1 MIKKIVSL
9 SLLLLVMSWIF
20 TFQNVLAANSVEN
33 NTNFYTAL
41 KESVT
46 TDYSIKWP
54 KWWGISDFLQEI
66 ITGKGLWAQNNI
78 SDFIVKLITKIIIPI
93 LVLVWIVYAIIWFYK
108 LMSSDDSEELRKWR
122 NYILWWLIGA
132 LIMISAA
139 WIVIQLVWESG
150 DWWIVWQIIWTWDK
164 PSWAQIVSDLYSK
177 IFYPLIRVILNIIIG
192 VMFLIAVWQWFKYL
206 FSWDDEAQKKA
217 LSILIYTVVGI
228 LVIILA
234 KTLVEITYGKYENVV
249 SGDALLVKPW
259 SDVDVWKIGDGVF
272 DKPDASMFYTILNWV
287 LALGTFFI
295 TIIIIYIGYLML
307 IKPTDDETAGKLKSA
322 ITRWLAGVLV
332 IGAAYVL
339 ANFVIIN

>member
-1 MIKKIVSL
+1 MIKKIVLFSAVL
-9 SLLLLVMSWIF
+9 FIVSWIF
-20 TFQNVLAANSVEN
+20 TFQHVSAQSVKD

-41 KESVT
+41 EDSVT
-46 TDYSIKWP
+46 TDYSIRWP
-54 KWWGISDFLQEI
+54 KWWWIKDFLQEI
-66 ITGKGLWAQNNI
+66 VTGKGLWAQNI

-108 LMSSDDSEELRKWR
+108 LMTSDDSEELAKWR

-132 LIMISAA
+132 LIMVTAA
-139 WIVIQLVWESG
+139 WIVIQLVWENG
-150 DWWIVWQIIWTWDK
+150 AWWIVWDIIWTGDK
-164 PSWAQIVSDLYSK
+164 PSWAQIVSDVYSK
-177 IFYPLIRVILNIIIG
+177 IFYPLIRVILNIIIW
-192 VMFLIAVWQWFKYL
+192 VMFLYAVGQWFKYL
-206 FSWDDEAQKKA
+206 FSGDDEAQQKA
-217 LSILIYTVVGI
+217 LSILVYTVVGI

-249 SGDALLVKPW
+249 SGDALLVRPW

-272 DKPDASMFYTILNWV
+272 DKPEASMLYTVLNRV

-307 IKPTDDETAGKLKSA
+307 IKPTDDETTTKLKNA

-332 IGAAYVL
+332 IGLAYVL

>member
-9 SLLLLVMSWIF
+9 YLLWVLICWIF
-20 TFQNVLAANSVEN
+20 LIQSVSAQWVEGN
-33 NTNFYTAL
+33 PNFYTAL
-41 KESVT
+41 EDSVT
-46 TDYSIKWP
+46 TDYSIRWP
-54 KWWGISDFLQEI
+54 RWWGIKDFLQEI
-66 ITGKGLWAQNNI
+66 VTGKWLWAQNI
-78 SDFIVKLITKIIIPI
+78 SDFIVKLITRVVIPV
-93 LVLVWIVYAIIWFYK
+93 LVLVGIVYAIIWFYK
-108 LMSSDDSEELRKWR
+108 LMSSDDPDELKKWR

-132 LIMISAA
+132 LIMVSAA
-139 WIVIQLVWESG
+139 WIVIQLVGETG
-150 DWWIVWQIIWTWDK
+150 DGWIVWWIISTGDK
-164 PSWAQIVSDLYSK
+164 PSGAQIASDLYSK
-177 IFYPLIRVILNIIIG
+177 ILYPLIRVILNIIIWI
-192 VMFLIAVWQWFKYL
+192 MFLYAVWQGFKYL
-206 FSWDDEAQKKA
+206 FSGDDEAQKKA

-234 KTLVEITYGKYENVV
+234 KTLVEITYGKYESVV

-259 SDVDVWKIGDGVF
+259 SDVDLWNIGDGVF
-272 DKPDASMFYTILNWV
+272 EKPEASMLYTVLNWV

-322 ITRWLAGVLV
+322 ITRWLAWILV